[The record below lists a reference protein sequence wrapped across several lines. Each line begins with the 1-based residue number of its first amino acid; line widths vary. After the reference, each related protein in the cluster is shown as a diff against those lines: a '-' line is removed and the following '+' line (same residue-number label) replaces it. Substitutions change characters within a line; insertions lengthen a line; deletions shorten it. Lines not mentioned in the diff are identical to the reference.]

1 MSKEAQVEQ
10 LTDYMAKFIAHVAKK
25 LPDDVIAKL
34 TELRAQ
40 EDSPLSKTIYDTM
53 FQNQTGQHSND
64 YLTAKNFRNRHYR
77 HRLRNQNR
85 KHLIRSGQI
94 DSDQSSDRDDSSGKK
109 ARCRC
114 RKPALRNH
122 TEQTAPHRSPF
133 SGGLYLP
140 AQLASRMMFQCL
152 HKKISQK

>member
-53 FQNQTGQHSND
+53 FQNQE
-64 YLTAKNFRNRHYR
+64 LAVKRNRPSCQDTGV
-77 HRLRNQNR
+77 LQFWVKCGTNFP
-85 KHLIRSGQI
+85 LIGELES
-94 DSDQSSDRDDSSGKK
+94 
-109 ARCRC
+109 
-114 RKPALRNH
+114 L
-122 TEQTAPHRSPF
+122 
-133 SGGLYLP
+133 
-140 AQLASRMMFQCL
+140 
-152 HKKISQK
+152 